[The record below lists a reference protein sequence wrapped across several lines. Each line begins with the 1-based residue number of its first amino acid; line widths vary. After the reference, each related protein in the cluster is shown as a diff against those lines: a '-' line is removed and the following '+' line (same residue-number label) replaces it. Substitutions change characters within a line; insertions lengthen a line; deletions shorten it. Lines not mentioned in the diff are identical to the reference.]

1 MRRIR
6 LIRGGEF
13 DRGGVMSN
21 TGSEGGLGV
30 RRPLTKEQ
38 ILRRTVTREEV
49 AKWTS
54 EFRQDEIKRM
64 QYWESKET
72 VDISEPGDHHLIFA
86 GKWDVYTAKVWTI
99 IDPKLVHK
107 AYILRPDKNVKY
119 ELHEKDGILLRF
131 QFKDEVRIYNDKG
144 LTAVIEGREMMI
156 FQKGDD
162 VIIKMDEETARPLRT
177 Q

>member
-1 MRRIR
+1 
-6 LIRGGEF
+6 
-13 DRGGVMSN
+13 MSN
-21 TGSEGGLGV
+21 TGSEGGLGG

-38 ILRRTVTREEV
+38 IARRTVSRDEV
-49 AKWTS
+49 ARWTA
-54 EFRQDEIKRM
+54 EFKQDEIKRL

-72 VDISEPGDHHLIFA
+72 VNISEPGDQHLIFA
-86 GKWDVYTAKVWTI
+86 GKSDVYTAKVWTI

-107 AYILRPDKNVKY
+107 AYILRPDKNIKY

-131 QFKDEVRIYNDKG
+131 QFKDVVRIYNDRG

-162 VIIKMDEETARPLRT
+162 VIVKMDDQALRPIRT